1 LRVKEQTLSTRAPT
15 TPLFVLADRQRIAQ
29 VLTNLLSNASKF
41 TPVGGHV
48 TIALEPEKGQVR
60 VSVIDTGIGMTREEQ
75 ARLFTKFYRADNAAV
90 QEAEGTG
97 LGLVITRT
105 LVQMHGGDVEVSS
118 APGEGSTF
126 SFRLPLA

>member
-1 LRVKEQTLSTRAPT
+1 MLSTRAPT
-15 TPLFVLADRQRIAQ
+15 PFLFVLADHQLIAQ

-75 ARLFTKFYRADNAAV
+75 ARLFTKFFRADNAAV
-90 QEAEGTG
+90 QEAGGTG
-97 LGLVITRT
+97 LGLVITHA
-105 LVQMHGGDVEVSS
+105 LVQMHGGELEVSS
-118 APGEGSTF
+118 SPGQGSTF
-126 SFRLPLA
+126 SFMLPLVEEESG